1 MKLESGH
8 DGKKNQGGVSRR
20 DFIRGATL
28 TAGALGAMGIVGCA
42 PKEAMQTE
50 KGKTSDS
57 GDSAGT
63 FEGDAQM
70 TASSDGLIP
79 DTTTDKTYLPRRGEY
94 PTPQVDAPGQTEY
107 SCDVLVVGGGL
118 TGLNAAYAAAQA
130 GKSVILAEK
139 STPGYGGLSAWPS
152 CTAYYDP
159 ELDAD
164 MDTWDQYMRNSC
176 DCFANLTWEDAWCEE
191 SKDAFQRLKD
201 WGWISSYDRAAD
213 TEYWVDGNIYHD
225 DLKGYKNS
233 VSDRRKVFC
242 QVLNDNGVTIL
253 DHIMITDIVES
264 DGACVGAVGVHY
276 QSETFVSIAAKAV
289 ILATGNGVIKPMGY
303 PIGSDTYDGV
313 WIGYQHG
320 LPITGLEFEDFHM
333 TTSYAPSNAL
343 TNNAYPYLEP
353 IWPTGGTVSAET
365 LSKYKGVNERYTE
378 FANGF
383 SLEKNDIT
391 LMDGEENG
399 AAASIAS
406 QNGNEDDPRKGKM
419 TSPLPKGHVYG
430 AATGMS
436 VHTAAG
442 IWCGIDDVTC
452 ATAIP
457 GLYAAGDGTN
467 GCYVGGPCYGA
478 QRGSTSSFMSV
489 QGYHAGSYAA
499 QYVDTVGEVSLP
511 ADKIEELRAAALAPT
526 TVEKG
531 YSPEW
536 IREVLHSIMAPGWM
550 NWGGATEETLN
561 AALTNITTLRD
572 LVQGKIYA
580 QSGHA
585 LRQAH
590 EVQHLLLAMELK
602 VRAKL
607 ERKESRGHH
616 YRKDYPM
623 RDDSYLYYITET
635 KGADGN
641 VEFGK
646 VELPERWTGDLSAP
660 YTERYPGPQNPLDA
674 QMNYPDMKK

>member
-1 MKLESGH
+1 MKHIDEGE
-8 DGKKNQGGVSRR
+8 NQQMREGVSRR

-28 TAGALGAMGIVGCA
+28 AAGALGAMGVVGCS
-42 PKEAMQTE
+42 PKQ
-50 KGKTSDS
+50 DS
-57 GDSAGT
+57 GEKTKSSSSGDAAGT
-63 FEGDAQM
+63 FESDAEM
-70 TASSDGLIP
+70 TAGSDGLVP
-79 DTTTDKTYLPRRGEY
+79 DTSTDKTYLPRRGEY
-94 PTPQVDAPGQTEY
+94 PTPKATAPDQAEY

-130 GKSVILAEK
+130 GKNVILAEK

-176 DCFANLTWEDAWCEE
+176 DCFANLNWEDAWCEE

-233 VSDRRKVFC
+233 VPDRRKVFC
-242 QVLNDNGVTIL
+242 EVLNDNGVKVL

-264 DGACVGAVGVHY
+264 NGACVGAVGLHY
-276 QSETFVSIAAKAV
+276 QSETFISIAAKAV

-333 TTSYAPSNAL
+333 TTSYAPSNSL

-353 IWPTGGTVSAET
+353 IWPTGGTVSADT

-383 SLEKNDIT
+383 SLEKNDVT
-391 LMDGEENG
+391 LMDCEEKG
-399 AAASIAS
+399 AAASVTS

-442 IWCGIDDVTC
+442 IWCGIDDLTC
-452 ATAIP
+452 ATPLP

-489 QGYHAGSYAA
+489 QGYHAGTYAA
-499 QYVDTVGEVSLP
+499 EYADTVGDVALP
-511 ADKIEELRAAALAPT
+511 ADKVEQLRDAALAPT
-526 TVEKG
+526 TLERG
-531 YSPEW
+531 YHPEW

-572 LVQGKIYA
+572 LVQGKVYA

-607 ERKESRGHH
+607 ERKVSWPPLSQRLSYARRFVFVLHH
-616 YRKDYPM
+616 
-623 RDDSYLYYITET
+623 RD
-635 KGADGN
+635 KG
-641 VEFGK
+641 
-646 VELPERWTGDLSAP
+646 
-660 YTERYPGPQNPLDA
+660 
-674 QMNYPDMKK
+674 

>member
-1 MKLESGH
+1 
-8 DGKKNQGGVSRR
+8 
-20 DFIRGATL
+20 
-28 TAGALGAMGIVGCA
+28 
-42 PKEAMQTE
+42 
-50 KGKTSDS
+50 
-57 GDSAGT
+57 
-63 FEGDAQM
+63 
-70 TASSDGLIP
+70 
-79 DTTTDKTYLPRRGEY
+79 
-94 PTPQVDAPGQTEY
+94 
-107 SCDVLVVGGGL
+107 
-118 TGLNAAYAAAQA
+118 
-130 GKSVILAEK
+130 
-139 STPGYGGLSAWPS
+139 
-152 CTAYYDP
+152 
-159 ELDAD
+159 
-164 MDTWDQYMRNSC
+164 
-176 DCFANLTWEDAWCEE
+176 
-191 SKDAFQRLKD
+191 
-201 WGWISSYDRAAD
+201 
-213 TEYWVDGNIYHD
+213 
-225 DLKGYKNS
+225 
-233 VSDRRKVFC
+233 
-242 QVLNDNGVTIL
+242 
-253 DHIMITDIVES
+253 
-264 DGACVGAVGVHY
+264 
-276 QSETFVSIAAKAV
+276 
-289 ILATGNGVIKPMGY
+289 
-303 PIGSDTYDGV
+303 
-313 WIGYQHG
+313 
-320 LPITGLEFEDFHM
+320 M
-333 TTSYAPSNAL
+333 TTSYAPSNSL

-353 IWPTGGTVSAET
+353 IWPTGGTVSADT

-383 SLEKNDIT
+383 SLEKNDVT
-391 LMDGEENG
+391 LMDGEEKG
-399 AAASIAS
+399 AAASVAS

-442 IWCGIDDVTC
+442 IWCGIDDLTC
-452 ATAIP
+452 ATPLP

-489 QGYHAGSYAA
+489 QGCHAGTYAA
-499 QYVDTVGEVSLP
+499 EYADTVGDVTLP
-511 ADKIEELRAAALAPT
+511 ADKVEQLRDAALAPT
-526 TVEKG
+526 TLERG
-531 YSPEW
+531 YHPEW

-572 LVQGKIYA
+572 LVQGKVYA

-623 RDDSYLYYITET
+623 RDDSYLHYITET
-635 KGADGN
+635 KGEDGN
-641 VEFGK
+641 VVFGK

-674 QMNYPDMKK
+674 AMNYPEAKK

>member
-1 MKLESGH
+1 MGSLG
-8 DGKKNQGGVSRR
+8 
-20 DFIRGATL
+20 L
-28 TAGALGAMGIVGCA
+28 TGCA
-42 PKEAMQTE
+42 PSSA
-50 KGKTSDS
+50 S
-57 GDSAGT
+57 GEDASTANGEGT
-63 FEGDAQM
+63 FASDAEM
-70 TASSDGLIP
+70 TASADGLIP
-79 DTTTDKTYLPRRGEY
+79 DTTTDTTYLPRRGEY
-94 PTPQVDAPGQTEY
+94 PTPAVEPPETTEY

-159 ELDAD
+159 DLDAD
-164 MDTWDQYMRNSC
+164 MDMWDQYMRNSC
-176 DCFANLTWEDAWCEE
+176 ECFANLNWEDAWCQE
-191 SKDAFQRLKD
+191 SKEAFQRLSD

-213 TEYWVDGNIYHD
+213 TQYWVDGNIYHD

-233 VSDRRKVFC
+233 VPDRRQVFC
-242 QVLNDNGVTIL
+242 QVLDDNGVTTL
-253 DHIMITDIVES
+253 DHIMITDIIED
-264 DGACVGAVGVHY
+264 DGVCVGAVGLHY
-276 QSETFVSIAAKAV
+276 QSETFITIAAKAV

-303 PIGSDTYDGV
+303 PIGSDTYDGI
-313 WIGYQHG
+313 WIGYNHG

-333 TTSYAPSNAL
+333 TTSYAPSNSL

-353 IWPTGGTVSAET
+353 VWPTGGTVSEST
-365 LSKYKGVNERYTE
+365 LSKYSGVNERYTE

-383 SLEKNDIT
+383 NLEYNDIT

-399 AAASIAS
+399 AAASVAS

-430 AATGMS
+430 AAAGMS

-442 IWCGIDDVTC
+442 IWCGVDDLTC
-452 ATAIP
+452 ATGLP

-489 QGYHAGSYAA
+489 QGYHAGTYAA
-499 QYVDTVGEVSLP
+499 EYADTVGDITLP
-511 ADKIEELRAAALAPT
+511 SDVVDELREKALQPT
-526 TVEKG
+526 TLERG
-531 YSPEW
+531 YNPEW
-536 IREVLHSIMAPGWM
+536 IKEVLHSIMAPGWM

-572 LVQGKIYA
+572 LVKDKIYA

-590 EVQHLLLAMELK
+590 EAEHLLLAMELK

-616 YRKDYPM
+616 YRKDYPS
-623 RDDSYLYYITET
+623 RDDNYLYYITMT
-635 KGADGN
+635 KGDDGE
-641 VEFGK
+641 VVWGK
-646 VELPERWTGDLSAP
+646 VELPERWTGDLSDS
-660 YTERYPGPQNPLDA
+660 YTTRYPGPQNPLDA
-674 QMNYPDMKK
+674 ELNYPDAE